1 MRIYISVDLEGINGV
16 CHSSHTQP
24 GEPGYERAVQLMHA
38 ETNAVIRGARAAGAT
53 EVVVNDSH
61 WDMRNLRTELLEPG
75 TTIVTG
81 WQKPY
86 SMVSGVAGSIAGV
99 PIAAS
104 QEKPFDCAFFVGYHG
119 MAGKARAVL
128 SHTYRAQVF
137 FDVKLNGKSVGETG
151 LNAALAAHFGVPVA
165 LVTGDDAVC
174 EEATA
179 LLGPIKTVS
188 VKQAVSRYAAIFRPH
203 QEVLDELKQAAMSAL
218 SDRKCW
224 KLCNTALPATLTI
237 TTIDPA
243 MADAAELLPI
253 VKRVSDRTV
262 ELSHD
267 DYSVLFR
274 LMLAIGALGASRRDP
289 HF

>member
-1 MRIYISVDLEGINGV
+1 MRVYISVDLEGINGV

-24 GEPGYERAVQLMHA
+24 GEPGYERGVQLMHA
-38 ETNAVIRGARAAGAT
+38 ETNAVIKGAREAGAT
-53 EVVVNDSH
+53 EIVVNDSH
-61 WDMRNLRTELLEPG
+61 YDMRNLRSELLEPG
-75 TTIVTG
+75 TSIVTG

-86 SMVSGVAGSIAGV
+86 SMVSGVSGNVAGIA
-99 PIAAS
+99 IS
-104 QEKPFDCAFFVGYHG
+104 EKPFDCAFFVGYHA

-137 FDVKLNGKSVGETG
+137 FDVKLNGESVGETV
-151 LNAALAAHFGVPVA
+151 LNAALAGHHGVPIA

-179 LLGPIKTVS
+179 QLGPVPCVAVKT
-188 VKQAVSRYAAIFRPH
+188 AVSRYAAVFRPH
-203 QEVLDELKQAAMSAL
+203 LEVLSDLKQGAFRAL
-218 SDRKCW
+218 SDRSQW
-224 KLCNTALPATLTI
+224 KLYKAAKPSILTI
-237 TTIDPA
+237 TTIDTA
-243 MADAAELLPI
+243 MADAAELLPM

-267 DYSVLFR
+267 DYSILFR
-274 LMLAIGALGASRRDP
+274 LMLAVGALGASRRDP